1 MKISRAFH
9 DLGLQAH
16 VCSYDGCQNV
26 NIVSKEGREVLS
38 TGPELWKCGRCRFWI
53 CKDCYESK
61 GGNLG
66 FCDICA
72 AKYTREEFYRDQ
84 FQVKVPTCDEEEE
97 EEDDDD
103 EDKPKPAERRRKRE
117 AEEEKEKKAEDK
129 VIVRN
134 AGKSLEEIR
143 AELEDISKKHWK
155 KIGSDFDLKFKRLN
169 LVNAIKGLYQK
180 QTPLSQIRLDFAE
193 FVHNVTGK
201 EWDGLADDDD
211 DKMYGNAEDGEEDEG
226 DYECSSSSSSEEEGQ
241 NKKAKKD
248 GNK

>member
-1 MKISRAFH
+1 MYRSAIGVA
-9 DLGLQAH
+9 AA
-16 VCSYDGCQNV
+16 VV
-26 NIVSKEGREVLS
+26 VTEVL
-38 TGPELWKCGRCRFWI
+38 GEVAVADVDDVVAGGGGVEGLGR
-53 CKDCYESK
+53 DE
-61 GGNLG
+61 
-66 FCDICA
+66 
-72 AKYTREEFYRDQ
+72 RDE
-84 FQVKVPTCDEEEE
+84 DEEEE

-155 KIGSDFDLKFKRLN
+155 KIGSDFDLKFQRLN
-169 LVNAIKGLYQK
+169 LVNATKGLYQK

-201 EWDGLADDDD
+201 EWDGLADDDE
-211 DKMYGNAEDGEEDEG
+211 DKMCGGAEDGEEDEG
-226 DYECSSSSSSEEEGQ
+226 DYEFSSSSSSEEEGQ